1 MIKISLIVCKTI
13 GKSAITKHDKRE
25 YTKKNVHSLY
35 NHLLLKQDIFNKQ
48 IHLKK
53 ERNFL
58 SISSFP

>member
-25 YTKKNVHSLY
+25 YTKNVHSLY
-35 NHLLLKQDIFNKQ
+35 NHLLLKQDIFSKQ